1 MPPKV
6 TKGRN
11 RKGYAKY
18 KKRPRLG
25 QPGRGLKQSVYLF
38 KRSFTDTILL
48 SDPSR
53 GGTIAPTQHIGAYWI
68 NINDRTDPGAPANS
82 QTDGVMMRLQCHF
95 SNLPNWSEFSSLFNQ
110 FKMTGIKVECI
121 PQYTES
127 SVAVNSSR
135 AQALAYIMPY
145 NFTRERTANNAIWEQ
160 VCLETQACK
169 KRTIWKD
176 GKSFS
181 IYSKL
186 KVPGPLIADEATSGT
201 WVPSLSKSRWLGF
214 DNASV
219 ALYHYGLQMRIQPV
233 NFSSFTTAQ
242 NVKLIYTVY
251 FACKGVC

>member
-1 MPPKV
+1 MPPK
-6 TKGRN
+6 TQKGRN

-18 KKRPRLG
+18 KKRARLG

-48 SDPSR
+48 NDPSR
-53 GGTIAPTQHIGAYWI
+53 GGTIAPEAHVGAYWV
-68 NINDRTDPGAPANS
+68 NINDRTDPSSPGG
-82 QTDGVMMRLQCHF
+82 QTDGVMMRLQCKF
-95 SNLPNWSEFSSLFNQ
+95 NNLPNWTEFSNLFNQ

-121 PQYTES
+121 PQYTQS
-127 SVAVNSSR
+127 SAVVSSQR

-145 NFTRERTANNAIWEQ
+145 NFTRERTAQNAIWEK

-176 GKSFS
+176 DKSFS
-181 IYSKL
+181 VYSKL
-186 KVPGPLIADEATSGT
+186 KVPGPLVADEATAGT
-201 WVPSLSKSRWLGF
+201 WVPSLSKSKWFGF

-219 ALYHYGLQMRIQPV
+219 ACYHYGLNMRFQPI
-233 NFSSFTTAQ
+233 NYSSFATTQ